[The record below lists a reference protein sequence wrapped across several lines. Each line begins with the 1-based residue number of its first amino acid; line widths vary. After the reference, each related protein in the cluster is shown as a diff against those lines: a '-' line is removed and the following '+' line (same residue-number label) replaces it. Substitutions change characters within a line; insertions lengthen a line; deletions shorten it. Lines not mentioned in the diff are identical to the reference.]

1 MPERPRASL
10 IASIA
15 ANERWSAVVDRT
27 AETAPARRAFLDR
40 FPNENARRAYFQ
52 RWRSSRRR
60 LVAPAARR
68 QPRDG
73 QRPPC

>member
-1 MPERPRASL
+1 MPERPHASL

-52 RWRSSRRR
+52 RMALKSAQARSARRR
-60 LVAPAARR
+60 AAT
-68 QPRDG
+68 P
-73 QRPPC
+73 

>member
-1 MPERPRASL
+1 MPERPHASL

-52 RWRSSRRR
+52 RMALKS
-60 LVAPAARR
+60 AQARR
-68 QPRDG
+68 ARRKAATP
-73 QRPPC
+73 